1 MTLTTPLHFCPQDL
15 MSGIHQLDLVMIVS
29 VEDETRINVFSIGL
43 LLENMTHMFKLLNY
57 CSTERF

>member
-15 MSGIHQLDLVMIVS
+15 MSGVHQLDLVMIVS
-29 VEDETRINVFSIGL
+29 VEDETRINVVSIGL

-57 CSTERF
+57 CSTKRF